1 MEKNFPLIITELRK
15 SRGISQKEAAEKL
28 GISQALLSHYE
39 KGIRECGQSFLVR
52 IADFYDVSVDYLLGR
67 ETDPNRI
74 GNLLAAL
81 DEDSD
86 DWSPNDLTLLR
97 AAILLKERLSQ
108 RDAALAEHYI
118 THLSVQLY
126 RVILQQTRL
135 GNLPK
140 SWAGIAF
147 SDGDLYA
154 NDLYLQL
161 IDQTQLQEV
170 AMQRADRPSTPNE
183 APPDA
188 IRQIVSRAEDHVFA
202 TIAAQLPPFPPRFL
216 K

>member
-67 ETDPNRI
+67 ENTPNRVSSI
-74 GNLLAAL
+74 FASL
-81 DEDSD
+81 DESAEN
-86 DWSPNDLTLLR
+86 WETNDLSLMR
-97 AAILLKERLSQ
+97 AAIQLREHLRR
-108 RDAALAEHYI
+108 RDPQLGDLFI
-118 THLSVQLY
+118 RHLSVQLY
-126 RVILQQTRL
+126 RLILQQARQ

-140 SWAGIAF
+140 NWAGVAC
-147 SDGDLYA
+147 SDGELFA
-154 NDLYLQL
+154 NNLYLQL
-161 IDQTQLQEV
+161 IDQAQMEEIDS
-170 AMQRADRPSTPNE
+170 RWPSRPAAVNE
-183 APPDA
+183 PAPEA
-188 IRQIVSRAEDHVFA
+188 VRSVVSRAEDYVFGTLA
-202 TIAAQLPPFPPRFL
+202 DYLPPLPTKYL